1 MPHRDDCRKRYKE
14 NDWRLKHAQYL
25 IQWENRQRCDPED
38 GPYWRA
44 RPNNEYI
51 RWYCASMRTKVKPS
65 WSNVPIEN
73 APSDSS
79 NDIADVY
86 DTVLAGGHEA
96 SEDSKGNQSEDD
108 DPTYGICT
116 SYADAPPASF
126 TGPHRCWHRQCA
138 THASKE
144 GASPTRS
151 F

>member
-65 WSNVPIEN
+65 WSNVPIED

-86 DTVLAGGHEA
+86 DTVLAGGHEE
-96 SEDSKGNQSEDD
+96 S
-108 DPTYGICT
+108 
-116 SYADAPPASF
+116 APRTRMPRRRRSRDHTDVGTANVLPMHPRRERRPRDHFS
-126 TGPHRCWHRQCA
+126 PPVQRRSRQ
-138 THASKE
+138 
-144 GASPTRS
+144 
-151 F
+151 